1 MSLQLEIR
9 IQRAQQDLE
18 VALELPAEG
27 ITALH
32 GPSGCGKTTLL
43 RVIAG
48 LEPQATGR
56 IQMGDE
62 VWQDGTSFLPPH
74 RRPIGFVFQEAS
86 LFAHLDVRGNLQFG
100 WKRVPEEQRRLHWR
114 EAAALLGLE
123 EMLDRRVHHLSG
135 GERQRVA
142 IARALAVQPRLLL
155 MDEPLSALD
164 RSSRTTILP
173 YLEQL
178 HRNLALPVVFVS
190 HAVEEVARL
199 ADTLVLME
207 RGRVLAQGPTAEL
220 ASRLDLPLSAG
231 GDAGALVMTEHARFD
246 ARDHLTML
254 RFRGGHFAVPGQV
267 EDDGAPVRLRV
278 LARDVSLTL
287 AAQESTSIQNI
298 FPARVVDHREEGEAQ
313 MLVRLD
319 LAGTALLSRVTR
331 KSWRELDLR
340 NGAEVFAQVKSV
352 GLLR

>member
-100 WKRVPEEQRRLHWR
+100 WKRVPEEQ
-114 EAAALLGLE
+114 
-123 EMLDRRVHHLSG
+123 
-135 GERQRVA
+135 
-142 IARALAVQPRLLL
+142 
-155 MDEPLSALD
+155 
-164 RSSRTTILP
+164 
-173 YLEQL
+173 
-178 HRNLALPVVFVS
+178 
-190 HAVEEVARL
+190 
-199 ADTLVLME
+199 
-207 RGRVLAQGPTAEL
+207 
-220 ASRLDLPLSAG
+220 
-231 GDAGALVMTEHARFD
+231 
-246 ARDHLTML
+246 
-254 RFRGGHFAVPGQV
+254 
-267 EDDGAPVRLRV
+267 
-278 LARDVSLTL
+278 
-287 AAQESTSIQNI
+287 
-298 FPARVVDHREEGEAQ
+298 
-313 MLVRLD
+313 
-319 LAGTALLSRVTR
+319 
-331 KSWRELDLR
+331 
-340 NGAEVFAQVKSV
+340 
-352 GLLR
+352 